1 MCFEQTQE
9 GRKAVEEAIAALKA
23 AKPVRTL
30 HRSAAMDKACADHV
44 HGTSAV
50 RVTAS
55 CGFVWLR
62 VASCCCVASC
72 GWCGSC
78 GSSDCSATHHRVL
91 PFAMYTNT
99 QTNFGHTGDDGSSPS
114 DRLNRY
120 GAWYRG
126 HGENLGFLHDA
137 PSGKDVVVTWLIDDG
152 VEDRGHRHNLLRGCW
167 VYGGVSIG
175 AHPGPVSHKV
185 VGLFASD
192 YDAPGEDEV

>member
-1 MCFEQTQE
+1 LCFEQTQE

-62 VASCCCVASC
+62 VARVAV
-72 GWCGSC
+72 
-78 GSSDCSATHHRVL
+78 ARLTTEYYPL
-91 PFAMYTNT
+91 PCTPPPPNT